1 MWRLIKPPLQK
12 SEEFVMAQAK
22 PAKPEIKILTANRL
36 RNGETVY
43 YTAAGE
49 WSPYV
54 TQAKVATTPED
65 IEALTKAGA
74 AASAANLVVDVNV
87 IDVVPGGEVKPAH
100 IREIIRATGPT
111 VRSDLNKSVAP

>member
-1 MWRLIKPPLQK
+1 
-12 SEEFVMAQAK
+12 MAQAK
-22 PAKPEIKILTANRL
+22 PQNKILTANRL

-54 TQAKVATTPED
+54 TQAKVATTAE
-65 IEALTKAGA
+65 EADALAKIGA

-87 IDVVPGGEVKPAH
+87 IDVAPGGDIKPAH
-100 IREIIRATGPT
+100 IREIIRSTGPT
-111 VRSDLNKSVAP
+111 VRADLNKSVAP

>member
-1 MWRLIKPPLQK
+1 
-12 SEEFVMAQAK
+12 MAQAK
-22 PAKPEIKILTANRL
+22 PQTKILTANRL

-54 TQAKVATTPED
+54 AKAKVATTPED
-65 IEALTKAGA
+65 IEALSKAGA
-74 AASAANLVVDVNV
+74 AAYAANLVVDVNV
-87 IDVVPGGEVKPAH
+87 IDIVPGGDVKPAH

-111 VRSDLNKSVAP
+111 VRADLNKPIAP

>member
-1 MWRLIKPPLQK
+1 
-12 SEEFVMAQAK
+12 MAQAK
-22 PAKPEIKILTANRL
+22 SAKPEIKMLTANRL

-54 TQAKVATTPED
+54 TQAKVVTTPEE
-65 IEALTKAGA
+65 IEALAKAGA
-74 AASAANLVVDVNV
+74 AASAANLVVDVNL
-87 IDVVPGGEVKPAH
+87 IDVAPGGDVKPAH